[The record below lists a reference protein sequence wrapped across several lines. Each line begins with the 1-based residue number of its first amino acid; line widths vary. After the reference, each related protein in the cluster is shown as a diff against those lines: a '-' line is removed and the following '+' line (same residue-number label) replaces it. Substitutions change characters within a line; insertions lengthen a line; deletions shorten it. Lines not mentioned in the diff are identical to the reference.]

1 MVKLARTERTVMAVG
16 EAASTATS
24 ERELLLSVAG
34 LVRSQVPYEA
44 AAWLVTDPTS
54 GLFTDGVVQQLSEET
69 CTPWFTNEFLVD
81 DVHKFH
87 ELVGGGAAVLS
98 RTQDRSLS
106 ARWSE
111 IMRPQ
116 DLDDE
121 VRLTFDDRTG
131 CWGIVELHR
140 AAGSE
145 DFTAEETRLLERL
158 APEIRC
164 GLRRLAARRSA
175 EGNAGPGGPGLLMV
189 QPDDTVEPLTA
200 SGAAWLELLLV
211 PEGTDVRSRTAIR
224 TMAQI
229 VRSAAAGGR
238 HRADTRLRLRSADG
252 RWVTLYAEP
261 TLAGGGVAVVVE
273 PSRSQDVASVLA
285 RAFEL
290 TEREQDVALAIARGD
305 STAEIAARLYVS
317 AHTVRDH
324 VKSALT
330 KVGVNSRAELVATLF
345 DRHYATDLYQRI
357 AVE

>member
-1 MVKLARTERTVMAVG
+1 MVTPARVERTVKAVG
-16 EAASTATS
+16 EAARTATS
-24 ERELLLSVAG
+24 ERELLSSVAG

-44 AAWLVTDPTS
+44 AAWLVTDPTT
-54 GLFTDGVVQQLSEET
+54 GLFTDGVVQHLSEET
-69 CTPWFTNEFLVD
+69 CGPWFTNEFLVD

-87 ELVGGGAAVLS
+87 ELVGRGAAVLS
-98 RTQDRSLS
+98 RTEDRSLS

-116 DLDDE
+116 GLDDE

-131 CWGIVELHR
+131 CWGTVELHR
-140 AAGSE
+140 AAGSA

-158 APEIRC
+158 APEIGC

-175 EGNAGPGGPGLLMV
+175 EKCSGPDGPGLLMV
-189 QPDDTVEPLTA
+189 QPDDTVDPLTA
-200 SGAAWLELLLV
+200 SGADWLELLLV
-211 PEGTDVRSRTAIR
+211 PEGPDARSRTAIR

-238 HRADTRLRLRSADG
+238 HRADTRLRLRAADG
-252 RWVTLYAEP
+252 QWVTLYAEP

-273 PSRSQDVASVLA
+273 PSRSQEVASVLA
-285 RAFEL
+285 RAFGL
-290 TEREQDVALAIARGD
+290 TEREQEVALAIARGD

-317 AHTVRDH
+317 THTVRDH

-330 KVGVNSRAELVATLF
+330 KVGVNSRSELVATLF
-345 DRHYATDLYQRI
+345 DRHYATDLFQRI
-357 AVE
+357 TVE